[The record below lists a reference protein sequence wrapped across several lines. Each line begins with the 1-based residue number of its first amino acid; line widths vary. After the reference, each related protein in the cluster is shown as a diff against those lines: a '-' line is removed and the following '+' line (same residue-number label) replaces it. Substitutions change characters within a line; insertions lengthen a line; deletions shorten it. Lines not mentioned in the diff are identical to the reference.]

1 MNFNENVD
9 RDFVDAI
16 LESSHWQKAK
26 IEVRK
31 RETVNEASEEGEV
44 GTIPE
49 YAEGIANEYEE
60 PTTVKEGE
68 WDGTKENL
76 SFTLDDLQVVLDNL
90 ADEDLMEHAMNMLD
104 IFDVAYETLNEDED
118 EEDDEEDDED
128 LGEDESRGY
137 PEKEIEGNTK
147 EARKEAKK
155 RSRKK

>member
-26 IEVRK
+26 INVAK
-31 RETVNEASEEGEV
+31 REAVNESSEEGEV
-44 GTIPE
+44 DTIPE
-49 YAEGIANEYEE
+49 YADGIANEYEE
-60 PTTVKEGE
+60 PSTMEEGE
-68 WDGTKENL
+68 WDGTEENL

-90 ADEDLMEHAMNMLD
+90 EDEDLMEHAMNMLNV
-104 IFDVAYETLNEDED
+104 FDVAYEALNEEED
-118 EEDDEEDDED
+118 EEEEDED
-128 LGEDESRGY
+128 LGEDEDSGY
-137 PEKEIEGNTK
+137 PEKGIEGNTK